1 MKNIIISSENNSSF
15 INFKVK
21 SRIELRRPRKKRR
34 RKRNLAIV
42 YFKYKTQ
49 TSSITSEN
57 MSSAYGKSVRA
68 YGKRMDSLRKPKFNE

>member
-42 YFKYKTQ
+42 YFKYKTK
-49 TSSITSEN
+49 TSSITCEN
-57 MSSAYGKSVRA
+57 MSSAYGKFVRA